1 MQASEIYELGCRAY
15 NGERDARREW
25 LGRISRLAAPI
36 AVRYGVLPA
45 LFAAKAALES
55 GYGSDQYEVDFYEP
69 QFGVRM
75 KRKAQRHNNLIAMNA
90 FRDNTTFLSS
100 FPPPKWESYQATFRD
115 YGPHYHSDHI
125 ELTPS
130 EPWMHFRTV
139 EDCCEAW
146 CANMRYQASKNHKP
160 WGATIEQQ
168 LLAIE
173 SYTPEGSQAETPGM
187 HYEWQDYV
195 LYIYK
200 DYDLYAYDREA
211 YKMSVKMTT
220 ANLDEHIR
228 QAYTYAHAHC
238 HYAPTDR
245 HFPPFEDGAAD
256 CVGLIL
262 RAAYTMGYN
271 EGAKNINQVI
281 GLCEKMGLKKSTDIN
296 DVWRHHG
303 VVCMQD
309 KHLVG
314 TVHVSHVYYSLGGK
328 SLTDISKYDLG
339 SNDRIKSPQ
348 PFQNVA
354 VNEWAGKRNFLC
366 CYYIPD
372 EKLPDEPMFTA
383 ECETLGI
390 VVKEAGI
397 YAGPGTA
404 WRKLG
409 TAKVGNTIVLRG
421 IVLNPSGN
429 LWRAVRY
436 GNTEGYIFATAVT
449 QKNFAEHDAF
459 VRGTDGTLS
468 VRVGAG
474 GGCRK
479 IADLKEGSKVRVIG
493 KAKAADGKVWY
504 NVKTKKL
511 YGFVSGDYLADK

>member
-1 MQASEIYELGCRAY
+1 MKEKMTVENLDANIKRAY
-15 NGERDARREW
+15 E
-25 LGRISRLAAPI
+25 
-36 AVRYGVLPA
+36 
-45 LFAAKAALES
+45 
-55 GYGSDQYEVDFYEP
+55 
-69 QFGVRM
+69 
-75 KRKAQRHNNLIAMNA
+75 
-90 FRDNTTFLSS
+90 
-100 FPPPKWESYQATFRD
+100 
-115 YGPHYHSDHI
+115 
-125 ELTPS
+125 
-130 EPWMHFRTV
+130 
-139 EDCCEAW
+139 
-146 CANMRYQASKNHKP
+146 
-160 WGATIEQQ
+160 
-168 LLAIE
+168 
-173 SYTPEGSQAETPGM
+173 
-187 HYEWQDYV
+187 
-195 LYIYK
+195 
-200 DYDLYAYDREA
+200 
-211 YKMSVKMTT
+211 
-220 ANLDEHIR
+220 
-228 QAYTYAHAHC
+228 YAHTNC
-238 HYAPTDR
+238 HYAPCLGY
-245 HFPPFEDGAAD
+245 PPMENGCSD
-256 CVGLIL
+256 CAGLGS
-262 RAAYTMGYN
+262 RALYTMGYLDH
-271 EGAKNINQVI
+271 AANIDMI
-281 GLCEKMGLKKSTDIN
+281 GVLCEKAGMKKSTDAN
-296 DVWRHHG
+296 DVWKHHS

-309 KHLVG
+309 KHLAG

-328 SLTDISKYDLG
+328 SLEDINKYDLG
-339 SNDRIKSPQ
+339 SNQRIQAQQ
-348 PFQNVA
+348 PFRNVA
-354 VNEWAGKRNFLC
+354 VNEWSDKRNFLC
-366 CYYIPD
+366 CYYLPD
-372 EKLPDEPMFTA
+372 EKLPDEPKFVT